1 MRYRAA
7 TTGAYI
13 LLEVNRLIA
22 ETIINMERAAMDR
35 WSKGDPDGF
44 LEISDPEVVYFD
56 PFLEKRLNGI
66 DARRTL
72 YDSFRGQ
79 FHLDHYDLI
88 DPKVR
93 VSGDM
98 AVLTFNFV
106 SRSDGAERR
115 WNTTEVYERKDGR
128 WRIVHSHWAFTKPQ
142 Q

>member
-1 MRYRAA
+1 
-7 TTGAYI
+7 
-13 LLEVNRLIA
+13 
-22 ETIINMERAAMDR
+22 MDR
-35 WSKGDPDGF
+35 WAKGDPDGF

-56 PFLEKRLNGI
+56 PFQEKRLDGI
-66 DARRTL
+66 DALRTL

-79 FHLDHYDLI
+79 FHLCHYDFI

-106 SRSDGAERR
+106 SRCDGAEQR

-128 WRIVHSHWAFTKPQ
+128 WRIVHTHWAFTKPQ

>member
-35 WSKGDPDGF
+35 WAKGDPDGF